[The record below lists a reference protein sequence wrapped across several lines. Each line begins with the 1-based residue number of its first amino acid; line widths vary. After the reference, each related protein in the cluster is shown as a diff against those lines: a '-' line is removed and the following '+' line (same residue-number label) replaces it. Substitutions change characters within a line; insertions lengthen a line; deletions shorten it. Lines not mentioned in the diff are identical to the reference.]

1 MLKKL
6 VLLFAMLA
14 ITLSTAFGA
23 VVDVNTADRATLE
36 TLKGIGRAKSQ
47 AIIDERTKH
56 GPFVDADDLA
66 RRVKGLGA
74 KSIDKLEA
82 QGLTIGGPSTSRTG
96 VTQPQ
101 PQPQPQPATAPPAQV
116 AAPSA
121 SASASASPAQA
132 SKSKKNKKH
141 KKSKKNKTKAASA
154 ASGA

>member
-14 ITLSTAFGA
+14 VTLSTAFGA

-36 TLKGIGRAKSQ
+36 TLKGIGPVKSQ

-56 GPFVDADDLA
+56 GPFADADDLA

-96 VTQPQ
+96 VTHPQ
-101 PQPQPQPATAPPAQV
+101 PQPHPATASPALV

-121 SASASASPAQA
+121 SASASPVQE
-132 SKSKKNKKH
+132 SKSKKNNKH
-141 KKSKKNKTKAASA
+141 KSKKNKTKAASA